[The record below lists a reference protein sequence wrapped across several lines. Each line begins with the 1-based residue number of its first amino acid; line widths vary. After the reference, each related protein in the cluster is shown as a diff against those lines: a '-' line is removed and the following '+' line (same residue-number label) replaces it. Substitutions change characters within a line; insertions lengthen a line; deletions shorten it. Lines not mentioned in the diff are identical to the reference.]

1 MVRCVSAVMVIGLF
15 LAVPAFSTGLP
26 QILQPA
32 TPAYTPSELPVLMQA
47 IDELQEALDDYT
59 LGSGKTFA
67 PDEWESRD
75 FARYTAGAL
84 SEMGYEAKLVS
95 GTGWPDGV
103 HTWVIVGIPLDG
115 KTAWIPVEASPEP
128 GHTQQT
134 LGEVPV
140 VTDPSG
146 GRAFDPRYITFTDLI
161 DLSPNLPPVA
171 KIRVPSIVVG
181 ETIRIFALGSYDP
194 DGEIVLYQWDFGDG
208 KTAVTR
214 SWSALHRFEAKG
226 ECTVTVTVIDNRGS
240 RATASA
246 SLNVI
251 AQEIE
256 GKGSSSGCGCGG

>member
-26 QILQPA
+26 QILQP
-32 TPAYTPSELPVLMQA
+32 TTTAYTPSELPVLMQA

-146 GRAFDPRYITFTDLI
+146 GKAFDPRYITFTDLI

-171 KIRVPSIVVG
+171 KIRVPSVVVG
-181 ETIRIFALGSYDP
+181 ETIKIFALGSYDP
-194 DGEIVLYQWDFGDG
+194 DGEIVVYRWCVDEGPC
-208 KTAVTR
+208 TSSSSWRYSPTR
-214 SWSALHRFEAKG
+214 NDVGEHRL
-226 ECTVTVTVIDNRGS
+226 TLTVIDSGGRS
-240 RATASA
+240 ATVST
-246 SLNVI
+246 SYVI
-251 AQEIE
+251 KDPQDDAER
-256 GKGSSSGCGCGG
+256 KTGCGCGH